1 MKGTGKI
8 WIIFDAAEKRQT
20 KPMSTLQTQMTLLNL
35 KSKDMARF
43 FLWTPGWTE
52 WVPLAKFM
60 ESDQTYFVIAPAPA
74 PAGMPKPPT
83 LDDEK
88 TVRAGGTFNDD
99 DTVTH
104 VFDST
109 PQMPPDG
116 DDGYTTIVDVASTAA
131 PGKPDYGYYA
141 DDFSAE
147 KIDTDAKHS
156 VQFNLP
162 QNKKPAP
169 SPSDRRIE
177 ERHQFKIE
185 VILVNK
191 HGRTFRTY
199 SQNISLGGTLLEE
212 DLPKEFINSRFD
224 LILVNKF
231 ERNPAKGRLHFQG
244 RVVGDYQNPRRLM
257 FLDTDDHTRQRL
269 QEMLQSY
276 IDQQKKMKAR
286 QGA

>member
-8 WIIFDAAEKRQT
+8 WIIYDAANKRQT
-20 KPMSTLQTQMTLLNL
+20 KPMSTLQAQMTLLNL
-35 KSKDMARF
+35 KPKEQSRF

-52 WVPLAKFM
+52 WVPLPRFM
-60 ESDQTYFVIAPAPA
+60 ESDQTFFVFAPAPA
-74 PAGMPKPPT
+74 PDGMPKPPMM
-83 LDDEK
+83 DDDK
-88 TVRAGGTFNDD
+88 TVTDGVVSE

-104 VFDST
+104 IFDST
-109 PQMPPDG
+109 PEMAPDG
-116 DDGYTTIVDVASTAA
+116 DEAYTTIVDSSPNA
-131 PGKPDYGYYA
+131 PKDPEYGYYA

-147 KIDTDAKHS
+147 KIDPDAKHS
-156 VQFNLP
+156 LKFNLP
-162 QNKKPAP
+162 QNKKPA
-169 SPSDRRIE
+169 SPQDRRRE

-199 SQNISLGGTLLEE
+199 SQNISTGGTLLEE

-257 FLDTDDHTRQRL
+257 FLDTDDHTKKRL

-276 IDQQKKMKAR
+276 IDQQKSLKKRA
-286 QGA
+286 